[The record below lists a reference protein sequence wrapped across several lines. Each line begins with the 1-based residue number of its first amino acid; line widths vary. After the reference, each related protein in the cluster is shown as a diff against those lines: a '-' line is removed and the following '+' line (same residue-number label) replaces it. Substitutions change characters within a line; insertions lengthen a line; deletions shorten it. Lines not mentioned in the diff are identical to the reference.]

1 MSILNRQY
9 QIILLSYLEPN
20 LYITLLKNFR
30 KDLVQGIPYM
40 VLSDKEDKIMAKGN
54 PNQGIKA
61 KVDEVLAIENR

>member
-1 MSILNRQY
+1 
-9 QIILLSYLEPN
+9 
-20 LYITLLKNFR
+20 
-30 KDLVQGIPYM
+30 M